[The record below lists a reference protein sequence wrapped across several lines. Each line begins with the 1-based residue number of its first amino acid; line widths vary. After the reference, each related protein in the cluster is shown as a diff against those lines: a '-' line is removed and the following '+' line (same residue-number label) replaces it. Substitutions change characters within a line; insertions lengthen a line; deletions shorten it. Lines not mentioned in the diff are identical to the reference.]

1 MSRSVMLC
9 ASLVLI
15 ATVGCVNDSFL
26 AHFSGTARYRQVV
39 DGTPGLVS
47 TVLEEGFNGVGVT
60 MFVKRQGEEIR
71 LAGQTKSGQV
81 FCVYVRPG
89 RAAAASANSVV
100 TVKWDNQPDEE
111 LWKSILGW
119 LATCAPEEDKSTKG
133 N

>member
-1 MSRSVMLC
+1 MFRPWMLC
-9 ASLVLI
+9 AGLVLL
-15 ATVGCVNDSFL
+15 AMVGCVNDSFL
-26 AHFSGTARYRQVV
+26 AHPFSSGRYRQVV
-39 DGTPGLVS
+39 DGAPGPVS
-47 TVLEEGFNGVGVT
+47 AALEEGFSGVGLT
-60 MFVKRQGEEIR
+60 MFAKRQGEEIR